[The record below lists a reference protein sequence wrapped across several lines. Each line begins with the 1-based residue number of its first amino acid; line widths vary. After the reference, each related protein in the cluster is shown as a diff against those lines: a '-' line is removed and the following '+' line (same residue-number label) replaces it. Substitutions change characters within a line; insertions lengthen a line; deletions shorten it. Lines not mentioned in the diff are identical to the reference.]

1 MLNVFIRIQLDA
13 LRLCRF
19 PNPPAGAP
27 ASKPQMKRIMK
38 LDGAKFFVYAVALA
52 SLAACGGGG
61 GGGGSFPQSGGNG
74 AGTSIQ
80 VTGTGAKGAA
90 LAGATVALTCANVAT
105 LAATTNGNGAYTTN
119 QAALTYPCIGTA
131 KSGAIS
137 YRGILFSGSVVN
149 FTPLTDTMTEVV
161 LAASVSGNGSLSVE
175 QFISKIA
182 ADATFANNV
191 SSASAVAT
199 YRAAALDVVK
209 AQLVASGKSDADAE
223 AILSAARSQ
232 NFDSATF
239 AIGSDLDKVLDNT
252 ASVMQEADGSVK
264 AAVLAA
270 AKAKGDALPVPG
282 SGATGGTGATGG

>member
-1 MLNVFIRIQLDA
+1 
-13 LRLCRF
+13 
-19 PNPPAGAP
+19 
-27 ASKPQMKRIMK
+27 MKRIMT
-38 LDGAKFFVYAVALA
+38 LDGAKFFACAVALA

-61 GGGGSFPQSGGNG
+61 GGGAGFLPPSGGGNG

-90 LAGATVALTCANVAT
+90 LVGAAVAMTCANGAKLT
-105 LAATTNGNGAYTTN
+105 GATNGNGAYTTN

-131 KSGAIS
+131 KAGAIS
-137 YRGILFSGSVVN
+137 YRSVLFSGSVVN

-161 LAASVSGNGSLSVE
+161 LAASISGNGSLSME

-182 ADATFANNV
+182 ADAAFATNV
-191 SSASAVAT
+191 SSAT
-199 YRAAALDVVK
+199 AAASYRTATLDVVK
-209 AQLVASGKSDADAE
+209 AQLVASGKSEAEAD

-232 NFDSATF
+232 NFDSTTF
-239 AIGSDLDKVLDNT
+239 TVGSDLDKVLDNT

-264 AAVLAA
+264 AGVLAA
-270 AKAKGDALPVPG
+270 AKVKGDALPVPG